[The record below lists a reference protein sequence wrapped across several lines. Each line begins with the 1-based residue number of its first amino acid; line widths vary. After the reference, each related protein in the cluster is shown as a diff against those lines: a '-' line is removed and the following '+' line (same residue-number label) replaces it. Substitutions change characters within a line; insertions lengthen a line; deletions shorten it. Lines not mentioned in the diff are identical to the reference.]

1 MTTTIFKHIAA
12 ALLLCAP
19 LLAACNRQPPPPP
32 SPSAAPAPTSALGG
46 VVKKATDQALANLAT
61 SNISISDGF
70 NVEIN
75 GRKIRRPGGKPKAE
89 ITPQGDLLIE
99 DKAVA
104 ITPQH
109 RTLLLQYR
117 QHLIGIA
124 AAGISI
130 GLQGADLGMRTA
142 GEALKGVLSGNTD
155 QIEQRVEAQ
164 AAKIEAA
171 ADQLCDRLPALLAT
185 QQRLAAVLPEF
196 KPYAGMDQSD
206 IDSCGNNTSSGNATV
221 RTLQRHEVRE
231 KIRSSVRAA
240 VRGAVTNDAKVSPAA
255 DAAPD
260 DSRPDDSL
268 PQDSRLQDSVD
279 R

>member
-1 MTTTIFKHIAA
+1 MTTTIFKHLAP
-12 ALLLCAP
+12 ALLLCVP
-19 LLAACNRQPPPPP
+19 LLAACNRQPPPPL
-32 SPSAAPAPTSALGG
+32 SPSAAPAPTTALGG
-46 VVKKATDQALANLAT
+46 VVKKATDQALAKLET

-70 NVEIN
+70 NLEIN
-75 GRKIRRPGGKPKAE
+75 GRKLHRPGGKPKAE

-104 ITPQH
+104 ITPQQ

-124 AAGISI
+124 TAGISI
-130 GLQGADLGMRTA
+130 GLQGADLGMRAA
-142 GEALKGVLSGNTD
+142 GEALKGVLSGKTD

-171 ADQLCDRLPALLAT
+171 ADQLCDRLPALLGT
-185 QQRLAAVLPEF
+185 QQQLAVALPEF

-206 IDSCGNNTSSGNATV
+206 IDNCGNDKSSGNTTV
-221 RTLQRHEVRE
+221 RDRQRHEIRE

-240 VRGAVTNDAKVSPAA
+240 VRGAVSNDARVSPPG
-255 DAAPD
+255 DATPD
-260 DSRPDDSL
+260 DSRPDDS
-268 PQDSRLQDSVD
+268 PTDDSVD